1 MNPLQKMRLL
11 VARGVL
17 NLAKHAGLQV
27 LQINLLEDETRD
39 EVERVQ
45 NYGFSGMPPAGSTLV
60 AVAVGGSRDHLM
72 VVACEHPDHS
82 PVLETGESAMYS
94 QFGQL
99 IKMDKDGNV
108 TLTCKGLTFDVAEN
122 FEQKVGGNLTQQA
135 KGALSI
141 TASGGSSVVGG
152 FNADKVTAEHI
163 EENGIRLGTHHHGG
177 VMPGGSNTGEPTP

>member
-82 PVLETGESAMYS
+82 PVLETGEAAMYS
-94 QFGQL
+94 LFGQL

-108 TLTCKGLTFDVAEN
+108 TLTCKDLVFDVN
-122 FEQKVGGNLTQQA
+122 
-135 KGALSI
+135 GALSI
-141 TASGGSSVVGG
+141 KTKEGSNVVGE
-152 FNADKVTAEHI
+152 FTADKVTAEHI
-163 EENGIRLGTHHHGG
+163 EENGIRVGTHKHTG
-177 VMPGGSNTGEPTP
+177 VMSGGSDTGEPTP